1 MNPKFIIV
9 DLFCGFGGTT
19 LGFDQAMYVDDH
31 GNLCQ
36 LAKVIAC
43 VNHDPKAIESHW
55 KNHPDV
61 VHFEEDMRALN
72 LDKLMVI
79 VRKYQAMYPDAKLIL
94 WASLECTNYSKAKGG
109 LPRDPDS
116 RTLPIH
122 LYRYIQTICPDYV
135 MIENVVEFMAWGP
148 MRIKYKHV
156 HKKQVE
162 DQYPRCD
169 LWMMQDE
176 KTGEEIYGWEPISK
190 KNGQEWI
197 RWRNTIKDMGYKDD
211 WKQLNSADFG
221 AYTSRNR
228 LFGIFARPELPIN
241 WPEPTHV
248 KNARPGKNKSYGMF
262 SPLKKWMPVKDV
274 LDFADEGHS
283 IFNRQFNEKLRKQDR
298 KDLVESTLARI
309 YAGLIKFVAG
319 GKEAFLAKTFSG
331 KPEGK
336 VIPIDGPA
344 GTITTFGGSH
354 ALVQCSFISNYNGGE
369 DWHRNRDLND
379 PLNVITASERH
390 SLIQPQFLLKYNSM
404 NKSGHHVPPG
414 LEEPAPTVPC
424 QGRLGLVSAKF
435 MIQHHNSRP
444 PEDMVMS
451 TDQPA
456 RTVTCTGGNQGIVS
470 TNFLTLHYSNGGE
483 LASVE
488 NPAPTIPSKDRM
500 TSVTVK
506 HFIDKQYGNGDNTQ
520 GTDQPAGTI
529 MQNDK
534 HALIR
539 ADHLFI
545 QRPFGEGGGQ
555 HSSMDAP
562 AGSLL
567 TVPKLEIIKAEKWIM
582 NTNYQNIGTAMTE
595 PCSTIPASRRYP
607 YLINPQYSNPAASTE
622 EPCFT
627 LIARMDKRPPRLITP
642 LFLETER
649 GDLGI
654 IIYED
659 DSPMTK
665 KIKEFM
671 ALYGIVDIKM
681 RMLKVVELLQI
692 QGFPKNYHMVGS
704 QADQKK
710 FIGNSVVPHVVKC
723 WAEALGSKQETFT
736 EQKVA

>member
-1 MNPKFIIV
+1 MNDPKFIIV

-19 LGFDQAMYVDDH
+19 HGFFQAMYVGAD
-31 GNLCQ
+31 GELVS

-43 VNHDPKAIESHW
+43 VNHDAKAIESHW

-61 VHFEEDMRALN
+61 VHFEEDMRTLN
-72 LDKLMVI
+72 LDKLMEV
-79 VRKYQAMYPDAKLIL
+79 VHRYQAMYPDAKLVL

-122 LYRYIQTICPDYV
+122 LYRYIDTIQPDYV

-148 MRIKYKHV
+148 MRIKYKQV
-156 HKKQVE
+156 HKKQE
-162 DQYPRCD
+162 GDEYPRCD

-176 KTGEEIYGWEPISK
+176 KTGQQIYGWEPISK

-197 RWRNTIKDMGYKDD
+197 RWRNTVKNMGYVDD
-211 WKQLNSADFG
+211 WKELNSADFG

-228 LFGIFARPELPIN
+228 LFGIFARPGLPIA
-241 WPEPTHV
+241 WPQPSHS
-248 KNARPGKNKSYGMF
+248 KSGKKNKGYGMF

-274 LDFADEGHS
+274 LDFQDEGHS
-283 IFNRQFNEKLRKQDR
+283 IFNRKYNEQLRKQDR
-298 KDLVESTLARI
+298 KDLVEPTLARV

-336 VIPIDGPA
+336 VITIDGPA

-354 ALVQCSFISNYNGGE
+354 ALVQ
-369 DWHRNRDLND
+369 
-379 PLNVITASERH
+379 A
-390 SLIQPQFLLKYNSM
+390 QFMLKYNSM

-414 LEEPAPTVPC
+414 IEEPAPTISC
-424 QGRLGLVSAKF
+424 QGRLGIVSPQF
-435 MIQHHNSRP
+435 MIQHHNCRP
-444 PEDMVMS
+444 PEQMVMS
-451 TDQPA
+451 TEQPA
-456 RTVTCTGGNQGIVS
+456 RTITCTGGNQGIVS
-470 TNFLTLHYSNGGE
+470 PQFLPPLKSSNFLTLHYSNGGE
-483 LASVE
+483 LADIN
-488 NPAPTIPSKDRM
+488 NPAPTVPTKDRI

-506 HFIDKQYGNGDNTQ
+506 HFIDKQYGHGDNTQ
-520 GTDQPAGTI
+520 STDQPAGAI
-529 MQNDK
+529 VQNDK
-534 HALIR
+534 HALVR

-555 HSSMDAP
+555 HSSMDQP
-562 AGSLL
+562 AGALL
-567 TVPKLEIIKAEKWIM
+567 SVPKMDVIKAEKWIM
-582 NTNYQNIGTAMTE
+582 NTNYNNVGSAMTE
-595 PCSTIPASRRYP
+595 PCNTIPASRRYP

-622 EPCFT
+622 QPCFT
-627 LIARMDKRPPRLITP
+627 LIARMDKKPPSIVTP
-642 LFLETER
+642 LFLETEA
-649 GDLGI
+649 GELGV

-704 QADQKK
+704 LADQKK

-723 WAEALGSKQETFT
+723 WAEALGGKLEEFT
-736 EQKVA
+736 QQKVA